1 MEKVG
6 SVIQTGNSLALV
18 VPAVFVKKIGVHPG
32 DKVRVK
38 VDATKGTVS
47 YTFLTVR
54 QLPLV

>member
-18 VPAVFVKKIGVHPG
+18 VPAVFVKKIGVRPG
-32 DKVRVK
+32 DKVQVK
-38 VDATKGTVS
+38 VDVVKGTVS
-47 YTFLTVR
+47 YTFLTIR